1 MYRENSQNST
11 EAIMEK
17 LKILSSRNLS
27 YSLQQ
32 GRSSLKAQMVK
43 NLPAMKETLLNSWV
57 ENIPGE
63 GNGYS
68 LLYICLE
75 NSVDRGASWAIVR
88 GVTKSQKRLKDFHS
102 ITHNRGRW
110 MKSLEFES
118 YKLNRCGKNTEVS
131 IKTSERLSLMNRDWI
146 PGLRIHHKTK
156 GKSEG
161 GGRELTNISSAKFQC
176 DELIIC
182 LLR

>member
-1 MYRENSQNST
+1 MLQVFLGEVASSPWEGRKHGIRSQGYFRENPSFWKL
-11 EAIMEK
+11 EK
-17 LKILSSRNLS
+17 LGSNALVFVLHFASNSKKDNNEIDKYPFKWPIQINLS

-88 GVTKSQKRLKDFHS
+88 GVTKSQKRLKDLAAAAAFHS
-102 ITHNRGRW
+102 FIQSFRHSVN
-110 MKSLEFES
+110 
-118 YKLNRCGKNTEVS
+118 
-131 IKTSERLSLMNRDWI
+131 
-146 PGLRIHHKTK
+146 
-156 GKSEG
+156 
-161 GGRELTNISSAKFQC
+161 
-176 DELIIC
+176 
-182 LLR
+182 